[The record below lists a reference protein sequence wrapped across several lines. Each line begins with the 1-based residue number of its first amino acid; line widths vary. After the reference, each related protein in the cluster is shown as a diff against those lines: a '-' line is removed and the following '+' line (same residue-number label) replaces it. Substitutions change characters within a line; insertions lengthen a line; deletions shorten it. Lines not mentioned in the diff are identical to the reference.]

1 MRILIVWIQ
10 CGAHG
15 MVHEMPWEKA
25 HQAGPQERTNTHMAA
40 PLMKFEEVRAA
51 LKQRFPMIMVDSVTS
66 LEPGKS
72 IQTTKNVTGSEIQFL
87 GHFPEHAVMPGTLI
101 VEAIG
106 QSASILFSKTTGTGT
121 RPGEFLVLG
130 SINNMRFLAPVV
142 PGDRIDI
149 ELRILK
155 LVEDLALVEAVA
167 TVDHTV
173 VATGKL
179 GFARRSFQPSSNKTS
194 DSMENVTSN
203 QEGTNSNYGA
213 PGAT

>member
-1 MRILIVWIQ
+1 
-10 CGAHG
+10 
-15 MVHEMPWEKA
+15 
-25 HQAGPQERTNTHMAA
+25 MAA
-40 PLMKFEEVRAA
+40 ALMRFEEVRAA
-51 LKQRFPMIMVDSVTS
+51 LKQRFPLIMVDRVTL

-72 IQTTKNVTGSEIQFL
+72 IRTIKNVTGNEIQFL

-142 PGDRIDI
+142 PGDRMEI
-149 ELRILK
+149 ELRVLK
-155 LVEDLALVEAVA
+155 FIEDLALVEAVA
-167 TVDHTV
+167 TVDDMV

-179 GFARRSFQPSSNKTS
+179 GFARRSFRPASTRDSNGLK
-194 DSMENVTSN
+194 NVI
-203 QEGTNSNYGA
+203 
-213 PGAT
+213 

>member
-1 MRILIVWIQ
+1 
-10 CGAHG
+10 
-15 MVHEMPWEKA
+15 
-25 HQAGPQERTNTHMAA
+25 MAA
-40 PLMKFEEVRAA
+40 ALMRFEEVRAV

-66 LEPGKS
+66 LELGKS
-72 IQTTKNVTGSEIQFL
+72 IQTTKNVTGNEIQFL

-142 PGDRIDI
+142 PGDRMEI
-149 ELRILK
+149 ELRVLK
-155 LVEDLALVEAVA
+155 FIEDLALVEATA
-167 TVDHTV
+167 TVDHRV

-179 GFARRSFQPSSNKTS
+179 GFARRSWQPTSTKDSNALK
-194 DSMENVTSN
+194 NVTSSR
-203 QEGTNSNYGA
+203 E
-213 PGAT
+213 AT